1 LSPYTFCYSDWEE
14 RAVTIVA
21 ELCGSS
27 TYIPPQEYTGVPLF
41 LILEEGEPKEDA
53 QTVRVIAEDGYEAS
67 FDLVSILDNDRVILA
82 IDNGRLRLIA
92 AGYDGAYWVRRVSRI
107 VVR

>member
-1 LSPYTFCYSDWEE
+1 
-14 RAVTIVA
+14 
-21 ELCGSS
+21 
-27 TYIPPQEYTGVPLF
+27 
-41 LILEEGEPKEDA
+41 
-53 QTVRVIAEDGYEAS
+53 VIAEDGYEAS
-67 FDLVSILDNDRVILA
+67 FDLVAVLGDDRMILA

>member
-1 LSPYTFCYSDWEE
+1 M
-14 RAVTIVA
+14 TIIA
-21 ELCGSS
+21 ELRGSS
-27 TYIPPQEYTGVPLF
+27 TYVPTQEYTGIPLS
-41 LILEEGEPKEDA
+41 LILEKGKPKEGA
-53 QTVRVIAEDGYEAS
+53 ETVKVVSEDGYEAS
-67 FDLVSILDNDRVILA
+67 FDLVAVLGDDRVILA